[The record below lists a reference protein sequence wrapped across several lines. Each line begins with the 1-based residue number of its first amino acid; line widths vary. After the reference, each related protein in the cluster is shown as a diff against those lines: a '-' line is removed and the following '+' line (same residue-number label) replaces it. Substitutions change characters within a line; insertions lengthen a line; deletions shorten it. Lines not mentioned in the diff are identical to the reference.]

1 MPNRLKNRRCHL
13 PGVIMKGRTIRID
26 LVDGVPTGILTAEII
41 NWTGKVIVAPRSG
54 QVQASSN
61 SPHRSQQGG
70 RSH

>member
-1 MPNRLKNRRCHL
+1 
-13 PGVIMKGRTIRID
+13 MKGRTIRID

-41 NWTGKVIVAPRSG
+41 NWTGQVIVAPRSG